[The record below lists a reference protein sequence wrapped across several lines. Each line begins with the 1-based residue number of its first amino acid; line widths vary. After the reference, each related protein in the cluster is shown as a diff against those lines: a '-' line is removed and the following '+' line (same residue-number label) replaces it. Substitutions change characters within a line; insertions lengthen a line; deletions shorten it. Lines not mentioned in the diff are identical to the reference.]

1 MTEENE
7 VAGEVYFL
15 GEIELDTTSRTPFV
29 KIGLVRKNAKNRTT
43 EDRLTE
49 HQTGNPRQIVE
60 LAVLQTDEA
69 DRVETLLHKVFASW
83 RVSGEWFNLQNDRL
97 DEVLA
102 EGKRIVRLV
111 AAESD
116 LIEQAKA
123 WETVP
128 SEGEKLPPDSTA
140 QDLATTAIIAKRS
153 RNFIG
158 ETEERVV
165 AALVSASDT
174 GRDITRYMA
183 VQIKNKAAS
192 FDTAK
197 FKKDHPD
204 VHASFSTPTTNWS
217 KTFTTAKMKD
227 LGLDDTALDPSL
239 RDLCA
244 RIDVEAASV
253 ETGGSPD
260 SLHELYL
267 ELLRFDALYDLNFKA
282 AEAQL
287 KLLCGTAP
295 GIEGLCTWNRRENP
309 GVSFDKDALKEQQPD
324 LYAQYETPATTQES
338 RVLVKDRGYRP

>member
-128 SEGEKLPPDSTA
+128 SEGEKLPPDSTS

-267 ELLRFDALYDLNFKA
+267 ELLRFDALYDLEFKA